1 MMLLGF
7 GLTGWHSGLEENQK
21 EILNIEMR
29 WNIRLIMIGKRGN
42 MKKDK
47 WVAMLMVMSI
57 PSLALASVGSDPV
70 PEPTSMLFFGAGLIG
85 MAIMRKKYKNKRVKK
100 AKK

>member
-1 MMLLGF
+1 
-7 GLTGWHSGLEENQK
+7 
-21 EILNIEMR
+21 
-29 WNIRLIMIGKRGN
+29 
-42 MKKDK
+42 MKKNK
-47 WVAMLMVMSI
+47 WVAVLMVMSI

-85 MAIMRKKYKNKRVKK
+85 IAIMRKKYKAKHEKK